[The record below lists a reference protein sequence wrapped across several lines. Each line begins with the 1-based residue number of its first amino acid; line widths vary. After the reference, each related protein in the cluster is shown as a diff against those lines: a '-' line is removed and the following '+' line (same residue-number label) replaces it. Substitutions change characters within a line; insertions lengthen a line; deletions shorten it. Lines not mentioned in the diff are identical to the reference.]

1 MKPSLKLLFLD
12 IDGVLN
18 TNGGTIPLSHVN
30 NNRRHRGITYQLP
43 WLYTSKLKLLE
54 ILFKKNPK
62 LWICVSSTWRRHFTI
77 AQLQRMFRVKGF
89 QYWKR
94 IRFETPV
101 ASFSNGRRA
110 GEIEDSLTALQT
122 EYNILS
128 YVILDDNDYGFDKEV
143 FVKTS
148 YYNGLSEVY
157 VMKAH
162 RILNN

>member
-1 MKPSLKLLFLD
+1 M
-12 IDGVLN
+12 
-18 TNGGTIPLSHVN
+18 
-30 NNRRHRGITYQLP
+30 
-43 WLYTSKLKLLE
+43 
-54 ILFKKNPK
+54 FK
-62 LWICVSSTWRRHFTI
+62 
-77 AQLQRMFRVKGF
+77 VKGF

-122 EYNILS
+122 EYNVLS

-148 YYNGLSEVY
+148 HYHGLSEVY